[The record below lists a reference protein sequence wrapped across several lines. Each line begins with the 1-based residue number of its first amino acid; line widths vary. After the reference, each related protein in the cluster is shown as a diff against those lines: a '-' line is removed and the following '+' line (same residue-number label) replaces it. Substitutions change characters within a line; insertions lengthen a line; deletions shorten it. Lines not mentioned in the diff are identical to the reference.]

1 MLKRMNLFL
10 RGNFCIMP
18 VYIMQLNSGAEMRAS
33 QWFLATLKE
42 TPNDAEIV
50 SHQLMLRTGMIR
62 KLGSGLYT
70 WMPLGLKVLRKIE
83 QIVREEMN
91 RINAMELL
99 MPAVQPAELWQE
111 TGRWE
116 TFGGQLL
123 TMKDSNGREYCYGPT
138 HEEVITDIMRNELQS
153 YKQLPASFY
162 QIQTKFRDEIR
173 PRFGVMRAREFI
185 MKDAYSFHVN
195 LESLQKT
202 YQDMY
207 HAYCRIF
214 DRMGLKYRA
223 VEADTGAIGGSAS
236 HEFQVLADSGED
248 LIFYSDASDYAANI
262 EQAISLQPEKSTTP
276 TTHSITLIDTPSK
289 KTIAEVSQFL
299 NIAAHEMVKTLI
311 VKGKDQPMVA
321 LVLRGDDELNEV
333 KAAKHPLVH
342 APLQFIDEDIILKTL
357 NAPIGSLGP
366 VGLSIPLIV
375 DHHALA
381 LHEFV
386 CGANQTDK
394 HYQHAAW
401 DKDIKGYQG
410 YDLRNVKEGDPS
422 PDGKGR
428 LHSCRGIEVGHVFQL
443 GDKYAQAMNASVI
456 NEQGQLET
464 MLMGCYGLGITR
476 VVAAAIEQHHDERG
490 IIWPQNIA
498 PFQVV
503 IIPLNGHKSLAVK
516 EHANKIYKQLCD
528 AGIEVL
534 LDDRNERA
542 GALFADHDLIGIP
555 HRFIVSDRNL
565 EQNCVEYKARATG
578 ETRPLSLENIVS
590 EVLKLVSQ

>member
-1 MLKRMNLFL
+1 
-10 RGNFCIMP
+10 
-18 VYIMQLNSGAEMRAS
+18 MRAS

-70 WMPLGLKVLRKIE
+70 WMPLGLKVLRKVE
-83 QIVREEMN
+83 HIVREEMN
-91 RINAMELL
+91 RINSVELL

-153 YKQLPASFY
+153 YKQLPRCFY

-185 MKDAYSFHVN
+185 MKDAYSFHLN
-195 LESLQKT
+195 LESLQNT
-202 YQDMY
+202 YKDMY
-207 HAYCRIF
+207 QAYCRIF

-262 EQAISLQPEKSTTP
+262 EQAISLKPAKSTNQ
-276 TTHSITLIDTPSK
+276 TTQTIALVDTPK
-289 KTIAEVSQFL
+289 QKTIAEVAQFMK
-299 NIAAHEMVKTLI
+299 IASSDMVKTLI
-311 VKGKDQPMVA
+311 VRGKEHPLVA

-333 KAAKHPLVH
+333 KAIKHPLIH
-342 APLQFIDEDIILKTL
+342 SPLQFVDEETIVKTL

-366 VGLSIPLIV
+366 IDLAIPVII
-375 DHHALA
+375 DHQALA
-381 LHEFV
+381 MDSFV
-386 CGANQTDK
+386 CGANQVDK

-401 DKDIKGYQG
+401 DKDVKEYQG
-410 YDLRNVKEGDPS
+410 YDLRNVKEGDIS
-422 PDGKGR
+422 PDGKGT

-443 GDKYAQAMNASVI
+443 GDKYAKAMNAAVI

-464 MLMGCYGLGITR
+464 MMMGCYGLGITR
-476 VVAAAIEQHHDERG
+476 VVAAAIEQHHDEQG
-490 IIWPQNIA
+490 IIWPSNIA

-503 IIPLNGHKSLAVK
+503 IIPLNGHKSQAVK
-516 EHANKIYKQLCD
+516 DQADVLYKQFRN
-528 AGIEVL
+528 AGIDVL

-542 GALFADHDLIGIP
+542 GALFADHDLIGVP
-555 HRFIVSDRNL
+555 HRLVVSDRNL
-565 EQNCVEYKARATG
+565 EQNCVEYKSRATG
-578 ETRPLSLENIVS
+578 ETKSLDLNTAVAEIVS
-590 EVLKLVSQ
+590 LVSQ

>member
-1 MLKRMNLFL
+1 
-10 RGNFCIMP
+10 
-18 VYIMQLNSGAEMRAS
+18 MRAS

-91 RINAMELL
+91 HINSMEVL

-111 TGRWE
+111 TGRWD

-123 TMKDSNGREYCYGPT
+123 TMKDSNDREYCFGPT
-138 HEEVITDIMRNELQS
+138 HEEVITDIMRHELQS

-185 MKDAYSFHVN
+185 MKDAYSFHLN
-195 LESLQKT
+195 LESLQDT
-202 YQDMY
+202 YKDMY
-207 HAYCRIF
+207 QAYCRIF

-248 LIFYSDASDYAANI
+248 LIFYSDQGDYAANI
-262 EQAISLQPEKSTTP
+262 EQATSLKPAKATP
-276 TTHSITLIDTPSK
+276 ASQQITLVDTPNT
-289 KTIAEVSQFL
+289 KTIAEVARFL
-299 NIAAHEMVKTLI
+299 HVPSNQTVKTLI
-311 VKGKDQPMVA
+311 VKGKEHPMVA
-321 LVLRGDDELNEV
+321 LILCGDDELNEV
-333 KAAKHPLVH
+333 KATKHPLIDS
-342 APLQFIDEDIILKTL
+342 PLQFIDEGTILKNL
-357 NAPIGSLGP
+357 NTPIGSLGP
-366 VGLSIPLIV
+366 VNLEIPIIA

-381 LHEFV
+381 MDSFI
-386 CGANQTDK
+386 CGANQADK

-401 DKDIKGYQG
+401 DKDVKEYLAF
-410 YDLRNVKEGDPS
+410 DLRNVKDGDIS
-422 PDGKGR
+422 PDGKGT
-428 LHSCRGIEVGHVFQL
+428 LYSCRGIEVGHVFQL
-443 GDKYAQAMNASVI
+443 GDKYAKAMNATVI

-476 VVAAAIEQHHDERG
+476 VVAAAIEQHHDEKG

-498 PFQVV
+498 PFQLV
-503 IIPLNGHKSLAVK
+503 IIPLNAHRSPEVK
-516 EHANKIYKQLCD
+516 KQAD
-528 AGIEVL
+528 ALYEQFKNLNIDVL
-534 LDDRNERA
+534 IDDRNERA
-542 GALFADHDLIGIP
+542 GVLFADHDLVGIP
-555 HRFIVSDRNL
+555 HRLVVSERNI
-565 EQNCVEYKARATG
+565 EQNCVEYKSRATG
-578 ETRPLSLENIVS
+578 EIQQFSLDTAVDSI
-590 EVLKLVSQ
+590 LKLIAKN

>member
-1 MLKRMNLFL
+1 
-10 RGNFCIMP
+10 
-18 VYIMQLNSGAEMRAS
+18 MRAS

-70 WMPLGLKVLRKIE
+70 WMPLGLKVLRKVE

-91 RINAMELL
+91 RINSMELL

-111 TGRWE
+111 TGRWD

-123 TMKDSNGREYCYGPT
+123 TMKDSNGREYCFGPT

-185 MKDAYSFHVN
+185 MKDAYSFHLG
-195 LESLQKT
+195 LESLQTT
-202 YQDMY
+202 YKDMY
-207 HAYCRIF
+207 QAYCRIF

-248 LIFYSDASDYAANI
+248 LIFYSDKGDYAANI
-262 EQAISLQPEKSTTP
+262 EQATSLKPEKATP
-276 TTHSITLIDTPSK
+276 CSQKMILVDTPNQ
-289 KTIAEVSQFL
+289 KTIAEVSKFL
-299 NIAAHEMVKTLI
+299 NVASNQTIKTLI
-311 VKGKDQPMVA
+311 VKGREHPMVA

-333 KAAKHPLVH
+333 KAIKHPLIH
-342 APLQFIDEDIILKTL
+342 SPLQFIDEETVVNTLK
-357 NAPIGSLGP
+357 APIGSLGP
-366 VGLSIPLIV
+366 VNLSIPVIV

-381 LHEFV
+381 MDSFI
-386 CGANQTDK
+386 CGANQQDK
-394 HYQHAAW
+394 HYQYAAW
-401 DKDIKGYQG
+401 DKDISEYLA
-410 YDLRNVKEGDPS
+410 YDLRNVKDGDIS
-422 PDGKGR
+422 PDGKGM

-443 GDKYAQAMNASVI
+443 GDKYAKAMNAAVI

-464 MLMGCYGLGITR
+464 MLMGCYGLGISR
-476 VVAAAIEQHHDERG
+476 VVAAAIEQNHDEQG

-503 IIPLNGHKSLAVK
+503 IIPLNGQRSQAVQ
-516 EHANKIYKQLCD
+516 KQAD
-528 AGIEVL
+528 ALYEGLRESGIDVL
-534 LDDRNERA
+534 IDDRNERA
-542 GALFADHDLIGIP
+542 GVLFADHDLIGIP
-555 HRFIVSDRNL
+555 HRIIVSERNM
-565 EQNCVEYKARATG
+565 EQNCVEYKNRANG
-578 ETRPLSLENIVS
+578 ETQQLSLDKAIDAIIQFVS
-590 EVLKLVSQ
+590 

>member
-1 MLKRMNLFL
+1 
-10 RGNFCIMP
+10 
-18 VYIMQLNSGAEMRAS
+18 MRAS

-83 QIVREEMN
+83 HIVREEMN
-91 RINAMELL
+91 RIHSIEVL

-153 YKQLPASFY
+153 YKQLPISFY

-185 MKDAYSFHVN
+185 MKDAYSFHLN
-195 LESLQKT
+195 LESLQET
-202 YQDMY
+202 YKEMY
-207 HAYCRIF
+207 QAYSRIF

-248 LIFYSDASDYAANI
+248 LIFYSDASEYAANI
-262 EQAISLQPEKSTTP
+262 EQAISLKPAKSTNP
-276 TTHSITLIDTPSK
+276 TTQQISLIDTPNQ
-289 KTIAEVSQFL
+289 KTITEVAQFMKINSNEL
-299 NIAAHEMVKTLI
+299 VKTLI
-311 VKGKDQPMVA
+311 VEGKEHAMVA

-333 KAAKHPLVH
+333 KAIKHPLIQS
-342 APLQFIDEDIILKTL
+342 PLQLIDEESILKTL
-357 NAPIGSLGP
+357 KAPIGSLGP
-366 VGLSIPLIV
+366 INLSIPVIV

-381 LHEFV
+381 MDSFV
-386 CGANQTDK
+386 CGANQADK

-401 DKDIKGYQG
+401 DKDIKEYQAF
-410 YDLRNVKEGDPS
+410 DLRNVKVGDIS
-422 PDGKGR
+422 PDGKGT
-428 LHSCRGIEVGHVFQL
+428 LQTCRGIEVGHVFQL
-443 GDKYAQAMNASVI
+443 GDKYAEAMNATVI

-464 MLMGCYGLGITR
+464 MMMGCYGLGISR
-476 VVAAAIEQHHDERG
+476 VVAAAIEQHHDEQG

-503 IIPLNGHKSLAVK
+503 IIPLNAHKSQAVK
-516 EHANKIYKQLCD
+516 DQANALYEQFRE
-528 AGIEVL
+528 AGIDVL

-555 HRFIVSDRNL
+555 HRLVVSDRNI
-565 EQNCVEYKARATG
+565 EQNAVEYKSRATG
-578 ETRPLSLENIVS
+578 ETKQLDLNTVVADIAALSSL
-590 EVLKLVSQ
+590 

>member
-1 MLKRMNLFL
+1 
-10 RGNFCIMP
+10 
-18 VYIMQLNSGAEMRAS
+18 MRAS
-33 QWFLATLKE
+33 QWFLVTLKE

-70 WMPLGLKVLRKIE
+70 WMPLGLRVLRKIE

-91 RINAMELL
+91 RTNAMEVL
-99 MPAVQPAELWQE
+99 MPSVQPAELWQE

-123 TMKDSNGREYCYGPT
+123 TMTDSNQREYCYGPT

-153 YKQLPASFY
+153 YKQLPANFY

-185 MKDAYSFHVN
+185 MKDAYSFH
-195 LESLQKT
+195 LGIESLQKT

-207 HAYCRIF
+207 QAYCRIF

-248 LIFYSDASDYAANI
+248 LIFYSDVSNYAANI
-262 EQAISLQPEKSTTP
+262 EQAISLKPAKSTNP
-276 TTHSITLIDTPSK
+276 TTQKIALVDTPEQ
-289 KTIAEVSQFL
+289 KTIAEVSKFL
-299 NIAAHEMVKTLI
+299 NIASSKMIKTLI
-311 VKGKDQPMVA
+311 VRGKEHPMVA

-333 KAAKHPLVH
+333 KATKHPLI
-342 APLQFIDEDIILKTL
+342 ASPLQFIDEESILKTL

-366 VGLSIPLIV
+366 IGLSIPVIA

-381 LHEFV
+381 MDEFV
-386 CGANQTDK
+386 CGANQADK
-394 HYQHAAW
+394 HYQYAAW
-401 DKDIKGYQG
+401 DKDIEVYQE
-410 YDLRNVKEGDPS
+410 YDLRNVKDGDPS
-422 PDGKGR
+422 PDGQGT

-443 GDKYAQAMNASVI
+443 GDKYAKAMNASVI

-476 VVAAAIEQHHDERG
+476 VVAAAIEQHHDEQG

-498 PFQVV
+498 PFQIV
-503 IIPLNGHKSLAVK
+503 IIPLNGHKSQVVK
-516 EHANKIYKQLCD
+516 DQAEALYQQLSN
-528 AGIEVL
+528 AGVEVL

-555 HRFIVSDRNL
+555 HRLVVSDRNI
-565 EQNCVEYKARATG
+565 EQNCVEYKSRATG
-578 ETRPLSLENIVS
+578 ETQQVSLSTAVADLV
-590 EVLKLVSQ
+590 KLIS

>member
-1 MLKRMNLFL
+1 
-10 RGNFCIMP
+10 
-18 VYIMQLNSGAEMRAS
+18 MRAS
-33 QWFLATLKE
+33 QWFLVTLKE

-70 WMPLGLKVLRKIE
+70 WMPLGLRVLRKIE

-91 RINAMELL
+91 RTNAMEVL
-99 MPAVQPAELWQE
+99 MPSVQPAELWQE

-123 TMKDSNGREYCYGPT
+123 TMTDSNQREYCYGPT

-153 YKQLPASFY
+153 YKQLPANFY

-185 MKDAYSFHVN
+185 MKDAYSFH
-195 LESLQKT
+195 LGIESLQKT

-207 HAYCRIF
+207 QAYCRIF

-248 LIFYSDASDYAANI
+248 LIFYSDVSNYAANI
-262 EQAISLQPEKSTTP
+262 EQAISLKPAKSTNP
-276 TTHSITLIDTPSK
+276 TTQKIALVDTPEQ
-289 KTIAEVSQFL
+289 KTIAEVSKFL
-299 NIAAHEMVKTLI
+299 NIASSKMLKTLI
-311 VKGKDQPMVA
+311 VRGKEHPMVA

-333 KAAKHPLVH
+333 KATKHPLI
-342 APLQFIDEDIILKTL
+342 ASPLQFIDEESILKTL

-366 VGLSIPLIV
+366 IGLSIPVIA

-381 LHEFV
+381 MDEFV
-386 CGANQTDK
+386 CGANQADK
-394 HYQHAAW
+394 HYQYAAW
-401 DKDIKGYQG
+401 DKDIEVYQE
-410 YDLRNVKEGDPS
+410 YDLRNVKDGDPS
-422 PDGKGR
+422 PDGQGT

-443 GDKYAQAMNASVI
+443 GDKYAKAMNASVI

-476 VVAAAIEQHHDERG
+476 VVAAAIEQHHDEQG

-498 PFQVV
+498 PFQIV
-503 IIPLNGHKSLAVK
+503 IIPLNGHKSQVVK
-516 EHANKIYKQLCD
+516 DQAEALYQQLSN
-528 AGIEVL
+528 AGVEVL

-555 HRFIVSDRNL
+555 HRLVVSDRNI
-565 EQNCVEYKARATG
+565 EQNCVEYKSRATG
-578 ETRPLSLENIVS
+578 ETQQVSLSTAVADLV
-590 EVLKLVSQ
+590 KLIS

>member
-1 MLKRMNLFL
+1 
-10 RGNFCIMP
+10 
-18 VYIMQLNSGAEMRAS
+18 MRAS

-70 WMPLGLKVLRKIE
+70 WMPLGLKVLRKVE
-83 QIVREEMN
+83 HIVREEMN
-91 RINAMELL
+91 RINAVELL

-153 YKQLPASFY
+153 YKQLPRSFY

-185 MKDAYSFHVN
+185 MKDAYSFHLN
-195 LESLQKT
+195 LESLQNT
-202 YQDMY
+202 YKDMY
-207 HAYCRIF
+207 QAYCRIF

-262 EQAISLQPEKSTTP
+262 EQAVSLKPAKSTNQTNEAL
-276 TTHSITLIDTPSK
+276 TLVDTPK
-289 KTIAEVSQFL
+289 QKTIAEVAQFMK
-299 NIAAHEMVKTLI
+299 IDSSSMVKTLI
-311 VKGKDQPMVA
+311 VRGKEHPLIA

-333 KAAKHPLVH
+333 KAIKHPLIH
-342 APLQFIDEDIILKTL
+342 SPLQFIDEETIVKILK
-357 NAPIGSLGP
+357 APVGSLGP
-366 VGLSIPLIV
+366 IDLTIPVIV
-375 DHHALA
+375 DHQALA
-381 LHEFV
+381 MDSFV
-386 CGANQTDK
+386 CGANQADK
-394 HYQHAAW
+394 HYQYAAW
-401 DKDIKGYQG
+401 DKDVKEYQE
-410 YDLRNVKEGDPS
+410 YDLRNVKDGDVS
-422 PDGKGR
+422 PDGKGS
-428 LHSCRGIEVGHVFQL
+428 LLSCRGIEVGHVFQL
-443 GDKYAQAMNASVI
+443 GDKYAKAMNASVI

-464 MLMGCYGLGITR
+464 MMMGCYGLGITR
-476 VVAAAIEQHHDERG
+476 VVAAAIEQHHDEQG
-490 IIWPQNIA
+490 IIWPTNIA

-503 IIPLNGHKSLAVK
+503 IIPLNAHKSPAVK
-516 EHANKIYKQLCD
+516 DQADALYEQFCN
-528 AGIEVL
+528 AGIDVL

-555 HRFIVSDRNL
+555 HRLVVSDRNL
-565 EQNCVEYKARATG
+565 EQNCVEYKSRATG
-578 ETRPLSLENIVS
+578 ETKSLNLSTAVAEIVT
-590 EVLKLVSQ
+590 LVSP

>member
-1 MLKRMNLFL
+1 
-10 RGNFCIMP
+10 
-18 VYIMQLNSGAEMRAS
+18 MRAS
-33 QWFLATLKE
+33 QWFLVTLKE

-70 WMPLGLKVLRKIE
+70 WMPLGLRVLRKIE

-91 RINAMELL
+91 RTNAMEVL
-99 MPAVQPAELWQE
+99 MPSVQPAELWQE

-123 TMKDSNGREYCYGPT
+123 TMKDSNNREYCYGPT

-153 YKQLPASFY
+153 YKQLPANFY

-185 MKDAYSFHVN
+185 MKDAYSFH
-195 LESLQKT
+195 LGIESLQKT

-207 HAYCRIF
+207 DAYCRIF
-214 DRMGLKYRA
+214 NRMGLKYRA

-248 LIFYSDASDYAANI
+248 LIFYSDVSNYAANI
-262 EQAISLQPEKSTTP
+262 EQAISLKPEKSTNP
-276 TTHSITLIDTPSK
+276 TTKKMELVDTPK
-289 KTIAEVSQFL
+289 QKTIAEVSKFL
-299 NIAAHEMVKTLI
+299 NISSNEMIKTLI
-311 VKGKDQPMVA
+311 VRGKEHPMVA

-333 KAAKHPLVH
+333 KATKHPLI
-342 APLQFIDEDIILKTL
+342 ASPLQFIDEEKILKTL
-357 NAPIGSLGP
+357 NAPTGSLGP
-366 VGLSIPLIV
+366 IGLSIPVIA

-381 LHEFV
+381 MDEFV
-386 CGANQTDK
+386 CGANQADK

-401 DKDIKGYQG
+401 DKDITNYQA

-422 PDGKGR
+422 PDGQGT

-443 GDKYAQAMNASVI
+443 GDKYAKAMNASVI

-476 VVAAAIEQHHDERG
+476 VVAAAIEQHHDEHG

-498 PFQVV
+498 PFHIV
-503 IIPLNGHKSLAVK
+503 IIPLNGHKSQVVK
-516 EHANKIYKQLCD
+516 EQAEALYQQLSN

-555 HRFIVSDRNL
+555 HRLVVSERNI
-565 EQNCVEYKARATG
+565 EQNCVEYKSRATG
-578 ETRPLSLENIVS
+578 ETQQIALNTAVTDLI
-590 EVLKLVSQ
+590 KLISK